1 MENSRIFMKIKKAV
15 IPIAGKGTRFLPA
28 TKQMPKEIIPIIN
41 IPMIHHVV
49 MEAVES
55 GIEQI
60 IFITAS
66 GKFSV
71 EDYFDRNFELENF
84 LESRG
89 KIKELELIK
98 KIGSMVDVVSVRQKE
113 QLGLGHAVLMAE
125 SMVGD
130 QAFAVLLG
138 DDIIRNTFP
147 CTKQLMDI
155 STKYQGSPVIG
166 VMHVSPDEVH
176 RYGVVKGSEL
186 EDKKTLLMD
195 SMVEKPSKENAPST
209 LVTPGRYIL
218 TPDIFDVLKKIPRGA
233 SNEYQ
238 LTDAINVLC
247 KKRKVYAHK
256 FEGERYDTGNILGYL
271 DATID
276 FSLRDD
282 SIKDS
287 VIEIIKKRLKDHGVA
302 L

>member
-1 MENSRIFMKIKKAV
+1 MKIKKAI

-49 MEAVES
+49 LEAVES
-55 GIEQI
+55 GIEEI
-60 IFITAS
+60 VFVTAS

-71 EDYFDRNFELENF
+71 EDYFDRNYELEHF

-89 KIKELELIK
+89 KTKELELIQ
-98 KIGSMVDVVSVRQKE
+98 KIGSMVNVVSVRQKE

-125 SMVGD
+125 GLMGD
-130 QAFAVLLG
+130 QPFAVLLG
-138 DDIIRNTFP
+138 DDIVKNSIP
-147 CTKQLMDI
+147 CTKQLI
-155 STKYQGSPVIG
+155 ETSLRYSGAPVIG
-166 VMHVSPDEVH
+166 VMNVSLDEVH
-176 RYGVVKGSEL
+176 RYGVVKGKAI
-186 EDKKTLLMD
+186 DNTKTLVMEA
-195 SMVEKPSKENAPST
+195 MIEKPKKDVAPST

-218 TPDIFDVLKKIPRGA
+218 TPDIFELLKSIPRGA
-233 SNEYQ
+233 GNEYQ

-247 KKRKVYAHK
+247 QKRTVYAHQ
-256 FEGERYDTGNILGYL
+256 FDGERYDTGNVMGYL

-276 FSLRDD
+276 FALRD
-282 SIKDS
+282 SEMKAGM
-287 VIEIIKKRLKDHGVA
+287 VEIIRKRFKDHGVV